1 MNKQEY
7 RKYLLKLRDQ
17 LENREIFD
25 KEIYNL
31 FINSNLYK
39 DSNDIFIFVNYKSEV
54 NTKDIISYALNDNKN
69 IYVPKTFIDKKEMI
83 AVKINSL
90 NDLVKDNY
98 GILEPFNLSNT
109 KEVFDIMIMPGAG
122 FDLYGNRIGYGGG
135 YYDKFID
142 KYNIEA
148 IKIAL
153 AYSAQIVDFIEADEH
168 DKKVDYIIS
177 EKKIIKT
184 GGKYGL

>member
-1 MNKQEY
+1 
-7 RKYLLKLRDQ
+7 
-17 LENREIFD
+17 
-25 KEIYNL
+25 
-31 FINSNLYK
+31 
-39 DSNDIFIFVNYKSEV
+39 
-54 NTKDIISYALNDNKN
+54 
-69 IYVPKTFIDKKEMI
+69 
-83 AVKINSL
+83 
-90 NDLVKDNY
+90 
-98 GILEPFNLSNT
+98 
-109 KEVFDIMIMPGAG
+109 MIMPGAG

-168 DKKVDYIIS
+168 DKNVDYIIS

-184 GGKYGL
+184 GGNYGL